1 MTHTRQ
7 ELGARRVRSNDHFDR
22 HGSKNTMATCASAGK
37 KITTS
42 TTTAKGLESDAYSN
56 LFDEVQSSAA
66 FNSTDH
72 SSTRS
77 GATSTSVCASAAEAM
92 AARFVQK
99 AWRAGPLKSSN

>member
-42 TTTAKGLESDAYSN
+42 ATTAKGLESDAYSN

-66 FNSTDH
+66 FNSKVFARWRG
-72 SSTRS
+72 SSSKQAIGGNTMDVALE
-77 GATSTSVCASAAEAM
+77 GAVVDIGAVIVC
-92 AARFVQK
+92 
-99 AWRAGPLKSSN
+99 LTI